1 MATTGSPNR
10 RPRDRIR
17 LVAGA
22 KRTRA
27 LSRRRSSVRA
37 PVDDSLDEIPIVT
50 ILRSRSAAPADD
62 VPIVTTS
69 SSYGNGD
76 DLNPRSGSRPASG
89 VDSSTARRGEANTL
103 LDAIDDLVQAQVRGD
118 IENFGESG
126 TSNPTQ
132 PLGIIRT
139 YH

>member
-1 MATTGSPNR
+1 METAESPA
-10 RPRDRIR
+10 R
-17 LVAGA
+17 LAA
-22 KRTRA
+22 KRIWRGLGPGRTFTVA
-27 LSRRRSSVRA
+27 LNAQGV
-37 PVDDSLDEIPIVT
+37 
-50 ILRSRSAAPADD
+50 
-62 VPIVTTS
+62 
-69 SSYGNGD
+69 
-76 DLNPRSGSRPASG
+76 SG
-89 VDSSTARRGEANTL
+89 VDPL